1 MIGVRDLDMESLGEL
16 LESFVSDIIITDI
29 AGLVLWHSKSAKD
42 KFAMRESYIK
52 FNDKFN
58 IGIELIRTNRNLILN
73 VGEIDYRL
81 IYKELLL
88 ENENLSIIIFEDI
101 NSFKNK
107 DTRIYMLESIIENLN
122 DGIVASDFDGKIVVY
137 NNAME
142 KLEGTRS
149 ENMINEYLWDA
160 YGYGEKN
167 LSEHRDVFESGE
179 ALINKYSAHSYSD
192 GVPMYVSYSTYPV
205 IKDGKTIGVYTISKN
220 ETKLHSLLSETV
232 ELKRKFNKEEINGQK
247 NYYSNGTSYTFS
259 DIIGTS
265 GGMINLIREAQSLAW
280 LDNNILIIGETGTGK
295 EVLAQSIHNYGKR
308 SNQPFI
314 GINCSAIPENLL
326 ESILF
331 GTVRGA
337 FTGAMDHS
345 GLFEEAKEGTLF
357 LDEMNSMPMSMQ
369 TKLLRVLQERIAR
382 PVGGNKDYFIKCRI
396 ISAMNEDP
404 IQLIKNG
411 TLRED
416 LFYRIAGFNLY
427 IPPLRERSRDIFDLS
442 DYYISRLNKEMN
454 RNVLGISKELKEI
467 MKSYNW
473 PGNVREL
480 QHFIEN
486 LMVRVSEGED
496 YLKIKDIPDYIKKRV
511 VSTNEKIKIGTG
523 EDTLPK
529 TLDNIETK
537 IIIDAL
543 EENNWNISKTS
554 RELGIIRQ
562 SLLYRIKRL
571 EIERKSNV

>member
-1 MIGVRDLDMESLGEL
+1 MTGVRDLDIESLGEL
-16 LESFVSDIIITDI
+16 LESFVSNIIVTDI
-29 AGLVLWHSKSAKD
+29 AGLILWHSKSIKD
-42 KFAMRESYIK
+42 KFNISENYIK
-52 FNDKFN
+52 FNERFN
-58 IGIELIRTNRNLILN
+58 IGIEVIKTNRNLILN
-73 VGEIDYRL
+73 VDDVDYRL
-81 IYKELLL
+81 IYKELIL
-88 ENENLSIIIFEDI
+88 ESENLSIIIFEDV

-122 DGIVASDFDGKIVVY
+122 DGIVASDFDGRIVVY

-142 KLEGTRS
+142 KLEDTRA

-167 LSEHRDVFESGE
+167 LSEHRDVFKSGE
-179 ALINKYSAHSYSD
+179 ALINKYSAHSYSN

-220 ETKLHSLLSETV
+220 ETKLHRLLSETV
-232 ELKRKFNKEEINGQK
+232 ELKRKFNKEEINGEK

-265 GGMINLIREAQSLAW
+265 GGMTNLIREAQSIAW

-337 FTGAMDHS
+337 FTGSMDHS
-345 GLFEEAKEGTLF
+345 GLFEEAQEGTLF

-369 TKLLRVLQERIAR
+369 TKLLRALQERIAR

-404 IQLIKNG
+404 IQLIKSG
-411 TLRED
+411 TLRDD

-427 IPPLRERSRDIFDLS
+427 IPPLRERIGDIFDLS

-486 LMVRVSEGED
+486 LMVRVSDGED
-496 YLKIKDIPDYIKKRV
+496 YLRIKDIPDYIKKRV
-511 VSTNEKIKIGTG
+511 ISTNVNIEIGDS

-529 TLDNIETK
+529 TLDNIERK

-543 EENNWNISKTS
+543 EKNSWNISKTS

-571 EIERKSNV
+571 EIERKNNV

>member
-1 MIGVRDLDMESLGEL
+1 MIGVMDLDIESLGEL
-16 LESFVSDIIITDI
+16 LESFVSNIIITDT
-29 AGLVLWHSKSAKD
+29 AGLMLWYSKTAKD
-42 KFAMRESYIK
+42 KFDISANYIK
-52 FNDKFN
+52 FNERFN
-58 IGIELIRTNRNLILN
+58 IGTEVIKTNRNLILS
-73 VGEIDYRL
+73 VDDVDYRL
-81 IYKELLL
+81 IYKELIL
-88 ENENLSIIIFEDI
+88 EKENLSIIIFEDI

-122 DGIVASDFDGKIVVY
+122 DGIVASDFDGRIVVY

-142 KLEGTRS
+142 KLEDTRA
-149 ENMINEYLWDA
+149 ENMMNEYLWDA

-167 LSEHRDVFESGE
+167 LSEHRDVFKSGE
-179 ALINKYSAHSYSD
+179 ALINKYSAHSYSN

-220 ETKLHSLLSETV
+220 ETKLHRLLSETV
-232 ELKRKFNKEEINGQK
+232 ELKRKFNKEEINGEK

-265 GGMINLIREAQSLAW
+265 GGMTNLIREAQSIAW

-337 FTGAMDHS
+337 FTGSMDHS
-345 GLFEEAKEGTLF
+345 GLFEEAQEGTLF

-369 TKLLRVLQERIAR
+369 TKLLRALQERIAR

-427 IPPLRERSRDIFDLS
+427 IPPLRERIGDIFDLS

-467 MKSYNW
+467 MKGYNW

-486 LMVRVSEGED
+486 LMVRVSDGEE
-496 YLKIKDIPDYIKKRV
+496 YLKIRDIPDYIKKRV
-511 VSTNEKIKIGTG
+511 ISTNVNIQIGDS

-529 TLDNIETK
+529 TLDKIERK

-543 EENNWNISKTS
+543 EKNSWNISKTS

-571 EIERKSNV
+571 EIERQSNV